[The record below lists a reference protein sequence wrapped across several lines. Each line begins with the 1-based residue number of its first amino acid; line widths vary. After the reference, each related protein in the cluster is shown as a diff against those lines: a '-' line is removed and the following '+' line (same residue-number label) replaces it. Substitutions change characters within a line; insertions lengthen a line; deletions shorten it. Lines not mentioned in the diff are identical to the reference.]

1 MLTVEGQIWPKNGSK
16 LIQMVKNIS
25 STSKRQTRPPFHTV
39 QGPQHKSYLQ
49 SPNVDQRRLYLAQND
64 QIFANFVQ
72 FG

>member
-1 MLTVEGQIWPKNGSK
+1 MLTVEGQIWPKNGPK

-49 SPNVDQRRLYLAQND
+49 SPNVGQRRLYLAQND

-72 FG
+72 N